1 MKKYFAFVV
10 AIVLIFAVTIPAFA
24 DTTASSEIKFDI
36 SPFEDSDKYTIEF
49 DDMDDTG
56 IITLNEGGYITAIFD
71 NDDGIILGQFDIK
84 ITENLPPILRLSFLY
99 AGEDWIFTDNV
110 IIKTANARYSFEVN
124 RDTDVSG
131 GKIYESFTIAFTDE
145 SIQMLQDI
153 VDSDDHLVKLR
164 LDGSNRD
171 VDGQIIFTPEQ
182 IKAFLD
188 DYRASGALDNDFSL
202 LKELRPCKIKQS

>member
-24 DTTASSEIKFDI
+24 DTTAFAEIKFDI

-84 ITENLPPILRLSFLY
+84 ITESLPPILRLSFLY

>member
-56 IITLNEGGYITAIFD
+56 IITLNEGGYTTAIFD